1 MFVYTARFSK
11 RKILTAVLIAAAV
24 ICALIVIIAVSS
36 GGRGKAVTAPD
47 MRNNTDRVSYLNSL
61 GWIVEETP
69 LESRT
74 VVIPRSFEGIYAD
87 YIALQRE
94 QGFPLEDYG
103 GMEATR
109 YTYRV
114 KNWQD
119 SSKEVVAD
127 ILVYGMSVIG
137 GDIQCPAADGFMT
150 ALKP

>member
-11 RKILTAVLIAAAV
+11 KKLLTAVLIAAAV

-36 GGRGKAVTAPD
+36 GSRGKAVTAPD
-47 MRNNTDRVSYLNSL
+47 MRNNADRVSYLNSL

>member
-11 RKILTAVLIAAAV
+11 KKLLTAVLIAAAV

-47 MRNNTDRVSYLNSL
+47 MRNNADRVSYLNSL

-127 ILVYGMSVIG
+127 ILVYGMSIIG

>member
-36 GGRGKAVTAPD
+36 DGKGKAAAAPD
-47 MRNNTDRVSYLNSL
+47 MRNNSDRVSYLNSL

-109 YTYRV
+109 YTYRI

-150 ALKP
+150 TLKP

>member
-1 MFVYTARFSK
+1 MFVYTAKFS
-11 RKILTAVLIAAAV
+11 RKKIVTAAVAAAAV
-24 ICALIVIIAVSS
+24 IVAVILAVALSAGS
-36 GGRGKAVTAPD
+36 KAAGAPD
-47 MRNNTDRVSYLNSL
+47 MSRNEDRVAWLRSL
-61 GWIVEETP
+61 GREVDEEP

-74 VVIPRSFEGIYAD
+74 VVIPRSFGGVYAD

-114 KNWQD
+114 TNWD
-119 SSKEVVAD
+119 GDEEVVAD
-127 ILVYGMSVIG
+127 MIVYGQTVIA
-137 GDIQCPAADGFMT
+137 GDLQCPALDGFMV

>member
-1 MFVYTARFSK
+1 MFVYTARFTK
-11 RKILTAVLIAAAV
+11 RKLLAAVLVAAAV
-24 ICALIVIIAVSS
+24 ICALVVIISVCSR
-36 GGRGKAVTAPD
+36 GGGKAVSAPD
-47 MRNNTDRVSYLNSL
+47 MRNNSDRVSYLSSL
-61 GWIVEETP
+61 GWIVDETP

-114 KNWQD
+114 KNWED

-137 GDIQCPAADGFMT
+137 GDIQCPAADGFMST
-150 ALKP
+150 LKP

>member
-36 GGRGKAVTAPD
+36 GSRGKAVTAPD